1 TPTQLKKA
9 LEHEKT
15 PEMVAKLIEE
25 AVAQD
30 AWSALVQRLETAK
43 MVEQLALN
51 SAFVRQGDQISL
63 TLRPSHAHLHNEKS
77 QQELEQALNH
87 VLGEACSLNITVGQ
101 EGETPLELR
110 ERLYQQKLTSALHS
124 LQTDPNV
131 QFIERRFNAQLDS
144 DSVRPI

>member
-1 TPTQLKKA
+1 
-9 LEHEKT
+9 
-15 PEMVAKLIEE
+15 MIEE

-63 TLRPSHAHLHNEKS
+63 TLRPSHAHLHNEKA

-101 EGETPLELR
+101 EGETPLSCVNGSTSRNSLLR
-110 ERLYQQKLTSALHS
+110 CTVYKLIPTCSLLSVDLMHS
-124 LQTDPNV
+124 SIATAYDP
-131 QFIERRFNAQLDS
+131 FNWG
-144 DSVRPI
+144 